1 MFISLYLIFKRNLDI
16 IIFPDTRSIL
26 LSFLFYSHYI
36 PIRIM
41 SDPFTKD
48 PPHVVAANAGQHV
61 AALSMAPLPAG
72 ATSHA
77 DAAVKNLAE
86 AAKNQSNAN
95 SMKSGGSKKVK
106 KTKRKSKKNG
116 KARNTRS
123 RTRSRSRSRSR
134 KNKTSSKRKRASR
147 KTRSAKSKSRGR
159 KTSKK

>member
-1 MFISLYLIFKRNLDI
+1 MVITLYLFFKRNLDI
-16 IIFPDTRSIL
+16 IIIPDTHIPL
-26 LSFLFYSHYI
+26 LISFLFYSHYI
-36 PIRIM
+36 PIKIM
-41 SDPFTKD
+41 SEPFTKE

-61 AALSMAPLPAG
+61 AALSMAPLPPG
-72 ATSHA
+72 ASSHA
-77 DAAVKNLAE
+77 DAAVKHLAE

-106 KTKRKSKKNG
+106 KTKRKSKKNTT
-116 KARNTRS
+116 ARIS
-123 RTRSRSRSRSR
+123 RSRSRTRSR